1 MHTPNRKCV
10 NKYDLQDSLWMENI
24 WKFFSRLIARACAIS
39 VTELFIPDTY
49 LNISGLKQKRERTP
63 HASRGRDEKIIFL
76 MQTHLNSTDQR
87 IT

>member
-49 LNISGLKQKRERTP
+49 LNISGLKQKREN
-63 HASRGRDEKIIFL
+63 ASRIQREGRKNYIFNADTL
-76 MQTHLNSTDQR
+76 ELY
-87 IT
+87 

>member
-49 LNISGLKQKRERTP
+49 LNISGLKQKREREN
-63 HASRGRDEKIIFL
+63 ASRIQREGRKNYI
-76 MQTHLNSTDQR
+76 LNADTLELY
-87 IT
+87 

>member
-39 VTELFIPDTY
+39 VTELYIPDTY
-49 LNISGLKQKRERTP
+49 LNISGLKQKREN
-63 HASRGRDEKIIFL
+63 ASRIQREGRKNYIFNADTL
-76 MQTHLNSTDQR
+76 ELY
-87 IT
+87 

>member
-49 LNISGLKQKRERTP
+49 LNISGLKQKRERE
-63 HASRGRDEKIIFL
+63 RL
-76 MQTHLNSTDQR
+76 THPEGGSKKLYFECRHT
-87 IT
+87 